1 MKLNI
6 WKNKK
11 IEKTYE
17 CDSYHLMYGTI
28 MDLTKAL
35 NLKEVANLL
44 DEESGSNEFVQS
56 IANMIYDSMDLIN
69 GILID
74 MFDGLTEEELKRTHI
89 DEIVQVIVDVA
100 GNSIPLIKRIKSKT
114 GSKN

>member
-6 WKNKK
+6 WKNRE

-17 CDSYHLMYGTI
+17 CDSYHLMYGTL

-35 NLKEVANLL
+35 NLKEVAELMGKEY
-44 DEESGSNEFVQS
+44 DSDKFIQS

-74 MFDGLTEEELKRTHI
+74 MFVGLTEEELQRTRI
-89 DEIVQVIVDVA
+89 DEIVEVIIGIA
-100 GNSIPLIKRIKSKT
+100 GNSVPLFKRIKSKT

>member
-6 WKNKK
+6 WKNKE

-17 CDSYHLMYGTI
+17 CDSYHLMYGTL

-35 NLKEVANLL
+35 NLKEVAELMGK
-44 DEESGSNEFVQS
+44 ESDSETFIQS

-69 GILID
+69 GVLID
-74 MFDGLTEEELKRTHI
+74 MFTGLTLEELKRTRI
-89 DEIVQVIVDVA
+89 EEIIEIVIEIA
-100 GNSIPLIKRIKSKT
+100 GNSIPLFNRIKSKT